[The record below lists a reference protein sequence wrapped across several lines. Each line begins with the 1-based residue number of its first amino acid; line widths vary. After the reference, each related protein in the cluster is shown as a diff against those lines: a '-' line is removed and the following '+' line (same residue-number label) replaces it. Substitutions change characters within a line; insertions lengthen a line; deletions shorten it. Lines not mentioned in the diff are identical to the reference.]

1 MLKNGEKLKK
11 KPYLW
16 DKIGIYK
23 HGISARNYFL
33 KRLIDLYLQKLKIY
47 LGKLKLKVNEQK
59 GKYTN
64 QR

>member
-11 KPYLW
+11 KPYPW

-33 KRLIDLYLQKLKIY
+33 KRLIDLSLAEIKYIFRKI
-47 LGKLKLKVNEQK
+47 KVES
-59 GKYTN
+59 
-64 QR
+64 

>member
-11 KPYLW
+11 NPYPW

-33 KRLIDLYLQKLKIY
+33 KRLIELSLKKLKTY
-47 LGKLKLKVNEQK
+47 LGKLKLKVK
-59 GKYTN
+59 
-64 QR
+64 

>member
-11 KPYLW
+11 NPYPW

-33 KRLIDLYLQKLKIY
+33 KRLIELSLQKLKTY
-47 LGKLKLKVNEQK
+47 LGKLKLKVK
-59 GKYTN
+59 
-64 QR
+64 